1 MGLKI
6 PIRGNKI
13 MRSEPTDTI
22 TIRVPNALKE
32 KLEKK
37 IKENQVTLNLLI
49 NQITAR
55 RMDADEGVPRGSR
68 HIVANSWNGTS
79 MGRAGCSASRSPHR
93 R

>member
-49 NQITAR
+49 NQILTKEPTVQNEKEIPTWK
-55 RMDADEGVPRGSR
+55 DFYK
-68 HIVANSWNGTS
+68 
-79 MGRAGCSASRSPHR
+79 
-93 R
+93 